1 MRGLSQPL
9 ISPIISTV
17 RPLPEYEE
25 CARRLELVFPR
36 AAFDTVLSN
45 PLAAWAVASMIY
57 IDAVVPAAG
66 ELSPEA
72 TWARPTMILWM
83 SDEAY
88 SRSDPEFRA
97 EWAKAALRG
106 KQRVA
111 ALLNSVGLAFEQ
123 KYGDNSRET
132 LRDET
137 FPSWLDEGAL
147 RVKPGVKTSSPQPR
161 WALTDAFADLFE
173 PGLPE
178 SAVLKRI
185 ESFRENHMSPSGK
198 VKAVV
203 ARERGEKAHAV
214 DVKLPDGTVRHL
226 EPGET
231 SVILK
236 GVIEQWAPV
245 RLIDP
250 VVLSISEPGDKIYT
264 ADSAVMKRLGI
275 FIDAA
280 TLLPDALLVDI
291 KSIPPVFWVVEAVAS
306 DGPIDEDRKRSLL
319 RWAAKQRI
327 PEESCRFLTA
337 FGSRNAAPAKRR
349 LKDLA
354 TGTYAWYA
362 DEPTCELA
370 WYLLSA
376 RGTESVDFV
385 PDGDS

>member
-1 MRGLSQPL
+1 M
-9 ISPIISTV
+9 
-17 RPLPEYEE
+17 RPLPSQEE
-25 CARRLELVFPR
+25 CAERLELVFPR

-57 IDAVVPAAG
+57 FDAVVPAAG
-66 ELSPEA
+66 DLPPGA

-88 SRSDPEFRA
+88 GRSDPTFRSN
-97 EWAKAALRG
+97 WVRAALGG
-106 KQRVA
+106 KQKVA
-111 ALLNSVGLAFEQ
+111 ALLGSVGLTFSQ

-137 FPSWLDEGAL
+137 FPAWLDEGAL
-147 RVKPGVKTSSPQPR
+147 RVKPGVKTSSPRPR

-178 SAVLKRI
+178 STVLERI
-185 ESFRENHMSPSGK
+185 ESFRESHMSPGGK

-214 DVKLPDGTVRHL
+214 EVKLPDGTVRQL

-236 GVIEQWAPV
+236 GIIERWAPV
-245 RLIDP
+245 RLADP
-250 VVLSISEPGDKIYT
+250 VVLSVSEPGDKIYT
-264 ADSAVMKRLGI
+264 ADSAVMRRLGI
-275 FIDAA
+275 VIDVA

-291 KSIPPVFWVVEAVAS
+291 ESIPPVFWIVEAVAS
-306 DGPIDEDRKRSLL
+306 DGPISEDRKRSLL

-354 TGTYAWYA
+354 AGTYAWYA
-362 DEPTCELA
+362 DEPERELA
-370 WYLLSA
+370 WYDLSA
-376 RGTESVDFV
+376 ASVEPTDVSPGTSH
-385 PDGDS
+385 GSSAAAI

>member
-1 MRGLSQPL
+1 M
-9 ISPIISTV
+9 
-17 RPLPEYEE
+17 
-25 CARRLELVFPR
+25 ELVFPR

-57 IDAVVPAAG
+57 FDAVVPAAG
-66 ELSPEA
+66 DLPQDA
-72 TWARPTMILWM
+72 IWARPTMILWM

-88 SRSDPEFRA
+88 GRSDPAFRSN
-97 EWAKAALRG
+97 WVKAALRG
-106 KQRVA
+106 KQKVA
-111 ALLNSVGLAFEQ
+111 ALLGSVGLTFNQ

-137 FPSWLDEGAL
+137 FPAWLDEGAL
-147 RVKPGVKTSSPQPR
+147 RVKPGVKTISPSPR

-173 PGLPE
+173 PGIPE
-178 SAVLKRI
+178 SAVIERI
-185 ESFRENHMSPSGK
+185 EAFRENHMSPSGK

-203 ARERGEKAHAV
+203 ARERSEKAHAV
-214 DVKLPDGTVRHL
+214 DVKLPNGTVRHL

-236 GVIEQWAPV
+236 GVIEQWAPA
-245 RLIDP
+245 RLMDP
-250 VVLSISEPGDKIYT
+250 VVLSVSEPGDKIYT
-264 ADSAVMKRLGI
+264 ADSAVMQRLGI
-275 FIDAA
+275 VIDVA
-280 TLLPDALLVDI
+280 TLLPDALLVDVE
-291 KSIPPVFWVVEAVAS
+291 SIPPVFWIVEAVAS

-319 RWAAKQRI
+319 QWAAKQRI

-354 TGTYAWYA
+354 AGTYAWYA
-362 DEPTCELA
+362 DEPERELA

-376 RGTESVDFV
+376 PGVEP
-385 PDGDS
+385 PDVLPDRHD

>member
-1 MRGLSQPL
+1 MRS
-9 ISPIISTV
+9 
-17 RPLPEYEE
+17 LPAYEE
-25 CARRLELVFPR
+25 CVERLELVFPR

-57 IDAVVPAAG
+57 IDAVVPAVG
-66 ELSPEA
+66 ELPGEV

-88 SRSDPEFRA
+88 DHNDFTFRS
-97 EWAKAALRG
+97 EWAKSALRG
-106 KQRVA
+106 KQRVSG
-111 ALLNSVGLAFEQ
+111 LLDSWELPFNP

-137 FPSWLDEGAL
+137 FPRWLDEGAM

-173 PGLPE
+173 PGLSE
-178 SAVLKRI
+178 SVVLERV
-185 ESFRENHMSPSGK
+185 EAFRENHMSPGGK

-203 ARERGEKAHAV
+203 ARERGEKTHAV
-214 DVKLPDGTVRHL
+214 DVGLPDGTVRHL

-245 RLIDP
+245 RLNDA

-264 ADSAVMKRLGI
+264 ADSAVMQRLGI
-275 FIDAA
+275 VIDAA
-280 TLLPDALLVDI
+280 TLLPDALLVDVG
-291 KSIPPVFWVVEAVAS
+291 SVPPAFWVVEAVAS

-327 PEESCRFLTA
+327 PEDSCYFLTA

-354 TGTYAWYA
+354 TGTFAWYA
-362 DEPTCELA
+362 DEPTHEMA
-370 WYLLSA
+370 WYELSL
-376 RGTESVDFV
+376 GTADL
-385 PDGDS
+385 

>member
-1 MRGLSQPL
+1 M
-9 ISPIISTV
+9 
-17 RPLPEYEE
+17 
-25 CARRLELVFPR
+25 ELVFPR

-57 IDAVVPAAG
+57 FDAVVPAAG
-66 ELSPEA
+66 DLPPDA

-88 SRSDPEFRA
+88 GRSDPAFRSK
-97 EWAKAALRG
+97 WVKAALRG
-106 KQRVA
+106 KQKVA
-111 ALLNSVGLAFEQ
+111 ALLGSVGLTFNQ

-137 FPSWLDEGAL
+137 FPAWLDEGAL
-147 RVKPGVKTSSPQPR
+147 RVKPGVKTSSPSPR

-173 PGLPE
+173 PGIPE
-178 SAVLKRI
+178 SAVMERI
-185 ESFRENHMSPSGK
+185 EAFRENHMSPSGK

-203 ARERGEKAHAV
+203 ARERSDKAHAV

-236 GVIEQWAPV
+236 GVIEQWAPA
-245 RLIDP
+245 RLSDP
-250 VVLSISEPGDKIYT
+250 VVLSVSEPGDKIYT
-264 ADSAVMKRLGI
+264 ADSAVMQRLGI
-275 FIDAA
+275 VIDVA
-280 TLLPDALLVDI
+280 TLLPDALLVDVE
-291 KSIPPVFWVVEAVAS
+291 SIPPLFWIVEAVAS

-319 RWAAKQRI
+319 QWAAKQRI

-354 TGTYAWYA
+354 AGTYAWYA
-362 DEPTCELA
+362 DEPERELA

-376 RGTESVDFV
+376 PGVEP
-385 PDGDS
+385 PDALP